1 MAILREAWVSALT
14 QPVASAVS
22 MVIVAG
28 MCVSVLLTTG
38 RTVGA
43 EQAVLASIDSAGT
56 RSIIVRAESDA
67 GLDTGV
73 LGRLAHV
80 DGVEWL
86 AAFGPAHDV
95 TNVAIPEGTRVPL
108 RTLWSLT
115 GPPREGALASR
126 EALVELGMTAPVGAV
141 ESAAGSDVDVVGE
154 LDVPDYLEFLEPVL
168 VTQREIPVTT
178 PELVSVLV
186 VVAER
191 ADLVAPLTEVVGSV
205 LAVADPASVTVTT
218 SENLAALRAVVEG
231 QLGQFGRNLVVVI
244 FAASACLVAAIVYGL
259 VMLRRRDFG
268 RRRALGATRAL
279 IVQLVM
285 AQVAFTSAAGA
296 GLGSLVALGVL
307 AASGDPLPSIE
318 FIVSVALLAV
328 VTGQVAAAVPAIAAS
343 RRDPLR
349 ELRVP

>member
-1 MAILREAWVSALT
+1 MSALT
-14 QPVASAVS
+14 QPVASVVS
-22 MVIVAG
+22 VMIVAG

-56 RSIIVRAESDA
+56 RSIIVRADSDA

-86 AAFGPAHDV
+86 AAFGPAQDV

-108 RTLWSLT
+108 RSMWSMT
-115 GPPREGALASR
+115 SPAQEGALASR

-141 ESAAGSDVDVVGE
+141 ESAAGRDVAIVGE
-154 LDVPDYLEFLEPVL
+154 LEVPDYLEFLEPVL
-168 VTQREIPVTT
+168 VTQRGIPTT
-178 PELVSVLV
+178 TTEPVSVVV
-186 VVAER
+186 VVADR
-191 ADLVAPLTEVVGSV
+191 ADLVAPLSEVVGSL

-244 FAASACLVAAIVYGL
+244 FAASACLVAAILYGL

-268 RRRALGATRAL
+268 RRRALGATRGL

-296 GLGSLVALGVL
+296 MLGSLVALSVL
-307 AASGDPLPSIE
+307 AASGDPLPDAE
-318 FIVSVALLAV
+318 FTVSVALLAV
-328 VTGQVAAAVPAIAAS
+328 ATGQVAAAVPAIAAS